1 MRLTSRY
8 TDGVYQSGKIGS
20 WHSPR
25 PCKIVADSPQ
35 ANLLVREGTAY
46 CLGTKP
52 GWKIPVLDNQD
63 DGAAATA
70 ATKGNEESL
79 RWAQPRWPD
88 RQSGLD
94 YCKTDGSSIY
104 DEGQD
109 SKDRIPT
116 RYTVTISPKSH
127 PGEPEW
133 VMVLGRDDWIKFYG
147 DRWGRDTSILE
158 RDNYMLPKKKYLKT
172 PRERGLPSWSMTQT
186 EIEDELEIACKLA
199 SILTGATPSHKSSTQ
214 EEMTM
219 QQISRQTWDY
229 AISEGIQQ
237 DGRNVMRDRIHR
249 EIDLYG
255 TGIQQSVLCCR
266 TPLVKPVAM
275 DSHRLC
281 GSGGGGGGGG
291 CDIDWGSGGPPP
303 DHPPRLF
310 RQNAE
315 IPVY

>member
-1 MRLTSRY
+1 MHLTSLY
-8 TDGVYQSGKIGS
+8 IDGVYQSGKIGS
-20 WHSPR
+20 WHSQL
-25 PCKIVADSPQ
+25 PCKIVTD
-35 ANLLVREGTAY
+35 
-46 CLGTKP
+46 
-52 GWKIPVLDNQD
+52 
-63 DGAAATA
+63 TA
-70 ATKGNEESL
+70 ADTAADTKGKSGDESL

-88 RQSGLD
+88 RQSGD

-116 RYTVTISPKSH
+116 RYTVTISSKSHCH

-133 VMVLGRDDWIKFYG
+133 VMVLGRDDWIKFHG

-158 RDNYMLPKKKYLKT
+158 RDNYMLPRTT

-186 EIEDELEIACKLA
+186 EREDELEIACKLA
-199 SILTGATPSHKSSTQ
+199 SILTGATPSHKTSTQ

-266 TPLVKPVAM
+266 TPCRTPLVKPVAM

-281 GSGGGGGGGG
+281 GGGGGGGG